1 MLITR
6 RSFLKYCA
14 AASAALGLDH
24 SALRAVEQAAGGP
37 DGPSVLWL
45 QGSGCSGCSISFLNY
60 ISPND
65 PKDAAD
71 VLIRSVSLDYHPTLS
86 AGAGQMVV
94 DQVKKADNFI
104 LLVEGGVP
112 TAFGGHACVPWSDGD
127 KEITFEQ
134 AVRELASKARQ
145 VVCVGTCAS
154 YGGINAIGENPAGV
168 KAVGVIT
175 GGNTVNVP
183 GCPPH
188 PNWIVST
195 LVSVLQGKTIPV
207 DDRGRPTSIYGR
219 RIHDEC
225 PFEDRGKARSFGVNG
240 RCMEE
245 LGCQG
250 PGTGAPCARMKWNN
264 GINWCVQAGSICLGC
279 TEPSFPN
286 PVERRRGRGGGRGRG
301 PRM

>member
-1 MLITR
+1 MQITR

-14 AASAALGLDH
+14 AASAALGLDRLEL
-24 SALRAVEQAAGGP
+24 AGVEAAMNRP
-37 DGPSVLWL
+37 DSPSVLWI

-60 ISPND
+60 ISPSE
-65 PKDAAD
+65 PKDATE
-71 VLIRSVSLDYHPTLS
+71 VLIHTMSVAYHPTLS
-86 AGAGQMVV
+86 AGAGQTVV
-94 DQVKKADNFI
+94 DPIQKADNFI

-112 TAFGGHACVPWSDGD
+112 TAFGGHACVPWTDGD
-127 KEITFEQ
+127 KEIPFEQ
-134 AVRELASKARQ
+134 AVRDLASRSRQ
-145 VVCVGTCAS
+145 VIAIGTCAS
-154 YGGINAIGENPAGV
+154 YGGVNAIGGNPTGV
-168 KAVGVIT
+168 KAVGAIV
-175 GGNTVNVP
+175 GGQILNVP

-195 LVSVLQGKTIPV
+195 LVSVLQGKEIPV
-207 DDRGRPTSIYGR
+207 DDRGRPASLYGR

-240 RCMEE
+240 RCMED

-264 GINWCVQAGSICLGC
+264 GVNWCVQAGSPCLGC

-286 PVERRRGRGGGRGRG
+286 PVPRRRGRSRGLRS
-301 PRM
+301 